1 MGQSGETYQVTRQSC
16 TLVCRSLGGK
26 KVKKKKK
33 KEAAELKM
41 NKEVQQLVNATVS
54 KASGI
59 EAKPVPAGQTGKET
73 ATGC

>member
-16 TLVCRSLGGK
+16 TLVYRSLGGK
-26 KVKKKKK
+26 KVKKKK

-54 KASGI
+54 KALGI